1 MRLQELEPGRSGM
14 VASGSPRM
22 FAVSAP
28 FPAESVHRSQH
39 AVIPSHEHRSP
50 RWKTLRNARRESA
63 VIRLLSGPGL
73 ADRRLTRRLSHREH
87 LCRVLLP
94 GTVKKGNDVSSL
106 RSVARRRRRDR
117 SPDPHNE
124 YSVCTG
130 RGAQSAQYRPNLI
143 VNVENG
149 VDEFRDW
156 ADKREDRAQDAAE
169 KAPKGQARRGATE
182 SQKARAKTTKD
193 ELDDALGEL
202 NRSTNRLRRK
212 FDATDTWI
220 ETKTEVERV
229 VDDARKIN
237 QVLTRGKYGTDAA
250 RLWGVLESAI
260 NDLAVPYGVAPR
272 LGV

>member
-1 MRLQELEPGRSGM
+1 MSR
-14 VASGSPRM
+14 
-22 FAVSAP
+22 
-28 FPAESVHRSQH
+28 HY
-39 AVIPSHEHRSP
+39 
-50 RWKTLRNARRESA
+50 
-63 VIRLLSGPGL
+63 
-73 ADRRLTRRLSHREH
+73 
-87 LCRVLLP
+87 VLLL
-94 GTVKKGNDVSSL
+94 G
-106 RSVARRRRRDR
+106 VAA
-117 SPDPHNE
+117 
-124 YSVCTG
+124 VTG
-130 RGAQSAQYRPNLI
+130 VLTLTMSTTSAQVVVPKARIANLI

-250 RLWGVLESAI
+250 RLWGVLRSAI
-260 NDLAVPYGVAPR
+260 NDLAVPYGVPR